1 VIFAGLEKA
10 KEGQV
15 WPWRSS
21 LVLVLGL
28 LIASAAWLSVETAQ
42 ADEEPEFTEAVLN
55 DPARIA
61 QGKELFEQECQ
72 NCHGAT
78 AYPGKAP
85 KLKPKRLAA
94 EDVYLRM
101 TYGWR
106 NMPAWEEILSQD
118 ERVALTAY
126 IKSRKFSP

>member
-1 VIFAGLEKA
+1 
-10 KEGQV
+10 V

-21 LVLVLGL
+21 WVLVLGL
-28 LIASAAWLSVETAQ
+28 LMASTAWLSVETAQ
-42 ADEEPEFTEAVLN
+42 AAEDEPEFTEAVLT

-61 QGKELFEQECQ
+61 LGKDLFEQECQ
-72 NCHGAT
+72 NCHGTT

-85 KLKPKRLAA
+85 KLRPKRLSP

-126 IKSRKFSP
+126 IKSRNFSP